1 MIEVIRRFIG
11 DERGA
16 TAVEYG
22 LIAAL
27 VSLAAGGLIASLG
40 DVLLNM
46 YQMVLDWVV
55 EAQDGQI

>member
-1 MIEVIRRFIG
+1 MRIIRRFIR

-40 DVLLNM
+40 VTVQGM
-46 YQMVLDWVV
+46 YQMVLGWVQ
-55 EAQDGQI
+55 EAEDGQI

>member
-1 MIEVIRRFIG
+1 MQVIRGFMR

-40 DVLLNM
+40 GTVQDM
-46 YQMVLDWVV
+46 YQMILGWVQQA
-55 EAQDGQI
+55 EDGQI

>member
-1 MIEVIRRFIG
+1 MITVIRRFIR

-27 VSLAAGGLIASLG
+27 VSLAAGGLISSLG
-40 DVLLNM
+40 VTVQTM
-46 YQMVLDWVV
+46 YQLILGWVL